1 MLTLTEYEILRLAM
15 NIYRYIIKNHLVDI
29 QYNLSNEDI
38 IETIKIYPINDD
50 NTIGEIKRSYDVDTM
65 PYSIYVQSL
74 VILADNDLI

>member
-29 QYNLSNEDI
+29 QYDTSTEDI
-38 IETIKIYPINDD
+38 IESIKIYPINDD
-50 NTIGEIKRSYDVDTM
+50 KVGEIKQSYDVDTM

-74 VILADNDLI
+74 VILADNNLI

>member
-29 QYNLSNEDI
+29 QYDTSTEDI
-38 IETIKIYPINDD
+38 IQTIKIYPINDD
-50 NTIGEIKRSYDVDTM
+50 KVGEIKRSYDVNTM

-74 VILADNDLI
+74 IILADNNLI